1 METRETKNCPY
12 CGEEILAVAIKCKHC
27 GEWLEETPK
36 VMIPCPICGEEVEE
50 GTEVCPHCNEPIFG
64 ETDYSNANSIETVEG
79 NKKPS
84 ASIEN
89 SMALSE
95 YQELFNQDEHQAD
108 PVTSDEKAEQTDTL
122 EESTEKRLPK
132 ENKESNAELNEEP
145 LSTASLENGNE
156 TSNVNKSEEI
166 NNNTKIKATET
177 RGESYIKSLFIM
189 IGVAVVIIIIIMAST
204 GSCSS
209 KHEPTAALAS
219 ESSSN
224 EKTEIDE
231 IQTEDTLYED
241 AYPANEN
248 SNNYETSSESNSDK
262 DDASVPSTYDDIS
275 QYKQYLDNLWALSKT
290 NSKRIDKQQV
300 LKDSKNKNNP
310 ERYVDFMVIR
320 YEHSEIIIQ
329 SNIYLHCLGVVEEL
343 KSVKAN
349 KVVSDAIYRFSST
362 ANLAERRILEL
373 SQSKKQHLQEFELKY
388 GYPELVNIS
397 NPLREDEQDL
407 SKMGLTINFN
417 E

>member
-1 METRETKNCPY
+1 METRETKTCPY

-36 VMIPCPICGEEVEE
+36 VMVPCPICGEEVEE

-64 ETDYSNANSIETVEG
+64 ETDFSNANSIETVEENG
-79 NKKPS
+79 KPS
-84 ASIEN
+84 ESIDN
-89 SMALSE
+89 NMPLSE
-95 YQELFNQDEHQAD
+95 YEELFYTDEHQTN
-108 PVTSDEKAEQTDTL
+108 PVSSVKKVEQTETL
-122 EESTEKRLPK
+122 VESTEKGLPE
-132 ENKESNAELNEEP
+132 ENKDSNIDCEEEAHP
-145 LSTASLENGNE
+145 ISSIENGNE
-156 TSNVNKSEEI
+156 ISNVNKSEEI
-166 NNNTKIKATET
+166 NNTKIKATET
-177 RGESYIKSLFIM
+177 RGESYLKSLFIM

-204 GSCSS
+204 DSCSN
-209 KHEPTAALAS
+209 KRKPAVS
-219 ESSSN
+219 ESPSN

-231 IQTEDTLYED
+231 IQTEDSLIDEEVYR
-241 AYPANEN
+241 AYEN
-248 SNNYETSSESNSDK
+248 SADNTNSESNSDK
-262 DDASVPSTYDDIS
+262 DDTSVSSTYDNIS

-300 LKDSKNKNNP
+300 LKDSKNKNDP

-343 KSVKAN
+343 QSVKAN
-349 KVVSDAIYRFSST
+349 EVVSDAIYRFSST

-397 NPLREDEQDL
+397 NYLREDEQYL
-407 SKMGLTINFN
+407 SNTFGLDINFD

>member
-209 KHEPTAALAS
+209 KHEPTAALAR

-248 SNNYETSSESNSDK
+248 SADNTSSESNSDK
-262 DDASVPSTYDDIS
+262 EIASVPDIVNELSLKIPLRINNMLTLSDCSYDSYKNVVLLRITVEDMDLFYKEETNTLQVINAFS
-275 QYKQYLDNLWALSKT
+275 QMLDYVSIFKAADCSFELQYLNHSDNNWIEGKFSA
-290 NSKRIDKQQV
+290 
-300 LKDSKNKNNP
+300 
-310 ERYVDFMVIR
+310 
-320 YEHSEIIIQ
+320 
-329 SNIYLHCLGVVEEL
+329 
-343 KSVKAN
+343 
-349 KVVSDAIYRFSST
+349 SD
-362 ANLAERRILEL
+362 L
-373 SQSKKQHLQEFELKY
+373 
-388 GYPELVNIS
+388 
-397 NPLREDEQDL
+397 
-407 SKMGLTINFN
+407 
-417 E
+417 